1 MIIKEELV
9 GLKKRHNL
17 LYQKGNRLIFLY
29 LCTTR
34 GNARYSFDRLGT
46 SFVNIVLNTL
56 ESHNDEKK

>member
-17 LYQKGNRLIFLY
+17 PDQKGSRLIFLH

-34 GNARYSFDRLGT
+34 GNARYSFDRFGS
-46 SFVNIVLNTL
+46 SFVNVLLNTL
-56 ESHNDEKK
+56 ESRNDEKK